1 MQNLKCKIVN
11 VKIADLLYFT
21 FQYSTHSFTNN
32 YTNFDLYHHPPDF
45 QFNAKIKVNTKTL
58 LNQLVINLLANGI
71 L

>member
-32 YTNFDLYHHPPDF
+32 YTNFDLYHHLSDF
-45 QFNAKIKVNTKTL
+45 QFNNENKIN
-58 LNQLVINLLANGI
+58 NNI
-71 L
+71 

>member
-11 VKIADLLYFT
+11 VKIANLPNFT

-45 QFNAKIKVNTKTL
+45 YFKYENKIKYKN
-58 LNQLVINLLANGI
+58 LVYR
-71 L
+71 

>member
-32 YTNFDLYHHPPDF
+32 YTNFNLISSSFRFSVY
-45 QFNAKIKVNTKTL
+45 NENKINTKT
-58 LNQLVINLLANGI
+58 
-71 L
+71 